1 MFDRKRINDSKNS
14 PVSNVTSFVPTL
26 FLFRSHE
33 RIPCIR
39 ASFCERDVRTRARE
53 MLWRIHRKNVAKM
66 RDLPWT
72 NEDRIVVITRKPWGQ
87 WEGVEWETAM
97 SGSIEKACKRWKAV
111 KFHSFVWEF
120 LSPWSKAVY
129 MPISRRS
136 STEPR
141 KVSRQTGRTGLASL
155 FNPLDIHA
163 NSCGNLGL

>member
-26 FLFRSHE
+26 ILFRSHE

-87 WEGVEWETAM
+87 RGGRVRDSDVRFDRKGMQTVKGGKISLLDSFENSSPPGRRPFICRFRGVRAQNRE
-97 SGSIEKACKRWKAV
+97 
-111 KFHSFVWEF
+111 KFHDRQGGLVWLRF
-120 LSPWSKAVY
+120 LIHSIFTP
-129 MPISRRS
+129 
-136 STEPR
+136 T
-141 KVSRQTGRTGLASL
+141 LAG
-155 FNPLDIHA
+155 I
-163 NSCGNLGL
+163 